1 MHQDTGER
9 SSDPTRDWPRLAC
22 ECPGVSSGGV
32 GRQWPAAWSGALSGA
47 VHGNFWRRLPLFSLP
62 PPQFGL
68 RSNNKEGTQ
77 PRPSTENWIK
87 DLLRMGHHSHQN
99 NTQFPPQPVS
109 PIRKLPISLL
119 SLSLSE
125 GRQNEKHNHR
135 KLTKLITWITALS
148 NSMKLWAMP
157 CRATQDGQVMVE
169 NSDKMWSTGEGNGN
183 HFNILALRTPKNRT
197 LNDELPRLV
206 GAQ

>member
-135 KLTKLITWITALS
+135 KLTKLITWTTALP
-148 NSMKLWAMP
+148 NSMKLWAMT
-157 CRATQDGQVMVE
+157 CRPPKIDRSWWRILTKCGPLEKGMATTSIFLPWEPEQIGHWTM
-169 NSDKMWSTGEGNGN
+169 NSPGW
-183 HFNILALRTPKNRT
+183 
-197 LNDELPRLV
+197 
-206 GAQ
+206 